1 MDIHQLI
8 RSRRTIHEFDPQR
21 QVPNEV
27 IKKAI
32 ESACWAPNHHLTEPW
47 QYYLLGQETIDAVCE
62 LNREIVTAAKGE
74 EMGEQK
80 YQRWKQ
86 IPGWLIISC
95 DKSTDQLRYMEDYA
109 ACTCAAQN
117 MMLALWEQGIGM
129 KWSTGAITRDKRFYE
144 LVWLDPELEHIMGI
158 FWYGYPAVIPQT
170 LRKPV
175 EQVITEL
182 P

>member
-74 EMGEQK
+74 E
-80 YQRWKQ
+80 
-86 IPGWLIISC
+86 
-95 DKSTDQLRYMEDYA
+95 
-109 ACTCAAQN
+109 
-117 MMLALWEQGIGM
+117 WEQGVGM